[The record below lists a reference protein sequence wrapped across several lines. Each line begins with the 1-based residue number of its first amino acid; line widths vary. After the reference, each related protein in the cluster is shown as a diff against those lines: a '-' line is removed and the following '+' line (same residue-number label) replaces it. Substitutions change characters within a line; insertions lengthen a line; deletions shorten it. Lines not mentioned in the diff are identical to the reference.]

1 LHDDAEIRVHH
12 DGLSLGVADHV
23 RELWGRMRDGERN
36 GDAAGPPD
44 PPLSG
49 YVVEAR
55 RGEKGDPRL
64 REVLTPGEQT
74 CGNAR

>member
-1 LHDDAEIRVHH
+1 LHDGAELRVHH
-12 DGLSLGVADHV
+12 DGLSLGIADHV

-44 PPLSG
+44 PPLRG
-49 YVVEAR
+49 YVVKAR
-55 RGEKGDPRL
+55 RGEKGDPGL

>member
-1 LHDDAEIRVHH
+1 MVRTIGGRGTVCMTAPNRVHH

-44 PPLSG
+44 PHS
-49 YVVEAR
+49 V
-55 RGEKGDPRL
+55 
-64 REVLTPGEQT
+64 TT
-74 CGNAR
+74 

>member
-1 LHDDAEIRVHH
+1 
-12 DGLSLGVADHV
+12 
-23 RELWGRMRDGERN
+23 MRDGERN

-49 YVVEAR
+49 YVVKTR
-55 RGEKGDPRL
+55 GGEKGDPGL